1 MNGLQ
6 HAPAEAS
13 TTIFALASGAP
24 PAAIAIMRLSG
35 PRTDAILEA
44 LAGSLTAPRLATLR
58 VLRHAGEALDQ
69 ALVLRFPGPGSYTGE
84 DSAELHLH
92 AGAAVIEA
100 VADALLALGATPA
113 EPGEFTRRAC
123 LSGRI
128 GLLEA
133 EAIADLVAAETG
145 AQRRQA
151 LDQLGGGLS
160 RLYEGWAQR
169 LRLLLARQEAL
180 IDFPDEDLPD
190 ETDAANRS
198 DLRSLCEEMQAHL
211 ADGARSERIRSGVR
225 VVIAGAPNAGKSSL
239 LNALSGGEDAIVS
252 PIAGTTRDAISVRLQ
267 VAGTLVSFIDTAGLH
282 ETGDAIEAEGIRR
295 ARAHAARA
303 DLVLS
308 LVEPGAAP
316 EQIVT
321 EAECWVIRSK
331 ADLLTAPAAPGE
343 LAISTRSGQGL
354 DRLREKLVATVRRLT
369 AGGAGASLTQA
380 RHRAGV
386 EEAVAHLR
394 DAQAQTWPELRG
406 EALRL
411 AMLALGRL
419 TGRIGVEDVLDT
431 IFGQFCIGK

>member
-1 MNGLQ
+1 MSALQ

-44 LAGSLTAPRLATLR
+44 LAGPLTPPRQAVLR
-58 VLRHAGEALDQ
+58 VLHHGGERLDQ

-92 AGAAVIEA
+92 AGAAVIEG
-100 VADALLALGATPA
+100 VADALLALGAVPA
-113 EPGEFTRRAC
+113 EPGAFTRRAC

-128 GLLEA
+128 DLLEA
-133 EAIADLVAAETG
+133 EAIADLVAAETA

-160 RLYEGWAQR
+160 RLYDGWAGR

-180 IDFPDEDLPD
+180 IDFPDEALPD
-190 ETDAANRS
+190 ETEAANRAE
-198 DLRSLCEEMQAHL
+198 LRQLCDEMQAHL
-211 ADGARSERIRSGVR
+211 EDGTRGERVRSGVR

-239 LNALSGGEDAIVS
+239 LNALSGEDDAIVS
-252 PIAGTTRDAISVRLQ
+252 PVAGTTRDAISVRLHL
-267 VAGTLVSFIDTAGLH
+267 AGTLVTFVDTAGLH
-282 ETGDAIEAEGIRR
+282 DTGDAIEAEGIRR
-295 ARAHAARA
+295 ARDHAARA
-303 DLVLS
+303 DLVLN
-308 LVEPGAAP
+308 LVAPDAEPV
-316 EQIVT
+316 EIET
-321 EAECWVIRSK
+321 EAACWVVRSK
-331 ADLLTAPAAPGE
+331 ADLRSGPVAPGE

-354 DRLREKLVATVRRLT
+354 DVLRERLIEAVSQLT
-369 AGGAGASLTQA
+369 SRGTGISLTRA

-386 EEAVAHLR
+386 EETVAHLR
-394 DAQAQTWPELRG
+394 DAQAQDWPELRG

-419 TGRIGVEDVLDT
+419 TGRVGVEDVLDT